1 MKYGTD
7 GFRGPVDTHVTSE
20 FCLKLGFH
28 TGCLL
33 KDKGYESVIIGKDT
47 RVSGYMLESAL
58 QAGFISAGIDV
69 KLAGPIP
76 TPAVSFLTSTYS
88 GQFGVVISASHN
100 PFQDNGIKF
109 FNRHGRKISEEFENL
124 ITEKFNLPIKPVPVS
139 NLGKAFRID
148 SATGRYIEYCK
159 STLRGT
165 SNLRGV
171 TILVDAAH
179 GANYK
184 ITPMLLEELGA
195 KVIRINCEPDGFNIN
210 ESSAVLEEDKFKKY
224 AKEYEFDFCAAVD
237 GDGDRLVLS
246 DSSGNVFNGDDVIYT
261 IAKRNKSQS
270 KDKSDA
276 VVGTDM
282 TNQGVVEALNK
293 IGIEFFR
300 TKVGDKYISRELVS
314 RDLNLGG
321 ETSGHIIQREFSES
335 GDANIALIQSLAAL
349 KELETTLK
357 DIQSKI
363 DYKPNIL
370 ETIEVVDQKIIENK
384 AFIDSM
390 NSIEKKFPKSR
401 ISVRKSGTEISKIR
415 VMVES
420 CSNDEVKTVLEEI
433 KTLVV

>member
-1 MKYGTD
+1 
-7 GFRGPVDTHVTSE
+7 
-20 FCLKLGFH
+20 
-28 TGCLL
+28 
-33 KDKGYESVIIGKDT
+33 
-47 RVSGYMLESAL
+47 
-58 QAGFISAGIDV
+58 
-69 KLAGPIP
+69 
-76 TPAVSFLTSTYS
+76 
-88 GQFGVVISASHN
+88 
-100 PFQDNGIKF
+100 
-109 FNRHGRKISEEFENL
+109 
-124 ITEKFNLPIKPVPVS
+124 
-139 NLGKAFRID
+139 
-148 SATGRYIEYCK
+148 
-159 STLRGT
+159 
-165 SNLRGV
+165 
-171 TILVDAAH
+171 
-179 GANYK
+179 
-184 ITPMLLEELGA
+184 MLLEELGA

-210 ESSAVLEEDKFKKY
+210 EASAVLEQDKFKKY

-246 DSSGNVFNGDDVIYT
+246 DGSGNVFNGDDVIYT
-261 IAKRNKSQS
+261 IAKRNKSQA

-282 TNQGVVEALNK
+282 TNEGVVEALSK
-293 IGIEFFR
+293 IGINFFR

-370 ETIEVVDQKIIENK
+370 ETIKVDDQNIIENE
-384 AFIDSM
+384 AFKDSVS
-390 NSIEKKFPKSR
+390 SIEKKFPSSR

-420 CSNDEVKTVLEEI
+420 NSDDEVKTVLEEI
-433 KTLVV
+433 KSLVV

>member
-124 ITEKFNLPIKPVPVS
+124 ITEKVNLPIKPVPVS
-139 NLGKAFRID
+139 KLGKAFRID

-159 STLRGT
+159 STLRGA
-165 SNLRGV
+165 SNLRGS

-210 ESSAVLEEDKFKKY
+210 KASAVLEQDKFKKY
-224 AKEYEFDFCAAVD
+224 AE
-237 GDGDRLVLS
+237 
-246 DSSGNVFNGDDVIYT
+246 
-261 IAKRNKSQS
+261 
-270 KDKSDA
+270 
-276 VVGTDM
+276 
-282 TNQGVVEALNK
+282 
-293 IGIEFFR
+293 
-300 TKVGDKYISRELVS
+300 
-314 RDLNLGG
+314 DL
-321 ETSGHIIQREFSES
+321 F
-335 GDANIALIQSLAAL
+335 
-349 KELETTLK
+349 LEKGPDHCL
-357 DIQSKI
+357 
-363 DYKPNIL
+363 NIL
-370 ETIEVVDQKIIENK
+370 EKYYKEKI
-384 AFIDSM
+384 
-390 NSIEKKFPKSR
+390 FPKDKQRLLSR
-401 ISVRKSGTEISKIR
+401 LAFCLEYNDTMENNYGSKTPITPNSLVIQVTKPKKDLYEKAEYR
-415 VMVES
+415 FNQMI
-420 CSNDEVKTVLEEI
+420 NKGALDEVKSLYENKKI
-433 KTLVV
+433 SKTLYKAHGLPELLSCVRNKLSLDEAIYLGIKNTKRYIKRQFTWWNNQKFSQLNLRINYKKSFPKDSIENISIYLNEQ